1 MFMDR
6 SGDDNSDRH
15 SALNLTKEEVR
26 AHVIAT
32 QGSHIG
38 LHGRQ
43 WPTTVHSCKVERP
56 GKPLLPSFFFCS
68 RITGGCLKGKYALGP
83 FLELFW

>member
-15 SALNLTKEEVR
+15 SAVNLTKEELR

-32 QGSHIG
+32 QGESYRTSWTIVAHYRSIMQG
-38 LHGRQ
+38 
-43 WPTTVHSCKVERP
+43 
-56 GKPLLPSFFFCS
+56 
-68 RITGGCLKGKYALGP
+68 
-83 FLELFW
+83 